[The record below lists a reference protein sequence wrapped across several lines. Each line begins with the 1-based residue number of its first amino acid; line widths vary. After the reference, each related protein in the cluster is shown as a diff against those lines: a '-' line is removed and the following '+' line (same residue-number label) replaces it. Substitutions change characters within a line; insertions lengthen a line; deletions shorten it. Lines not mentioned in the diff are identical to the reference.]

1 MADKKT
7 QNIKRKRKVRSKN
20 QDDFSLEDVL
30 ALGGDKVRDIC
41 SLEVARCNILTTPE
55 LKILYLVALY
65 VPGILSLYFI
75 FFYMCQDDFEMI
87 KDLDVSGDYVAGEE
101 NSGIIETK
109 EVTEECLS

>member
-55 LKILYLVALY
+55 LKILYLV
-65 VPGILSLYFI
+65 VRTWEFGFEFI
-75 FFYMCQDDFEMI
+75 IHIFIY
-87 KDLDVSGDYVAGEE
+87 VSG
-101 NSGIIETK
+101 
-109 EVTEECLS
+109 

>member
-30 ALGGDKVRDIC
+30 ALGGDKVRVVC
-41 SLEVARCNILTTPE
+41 SLEVVRCNILTTPE
-55 LKILYLVALY
+55 LKILYLV
-65 VPGILSLYFI
+65 VRTWNFEFI
-75 FFYMCQDDFEMI
+75 FHIFYMCQDDFEMI

-109 EVTEECLS
+109 EVIEECLS